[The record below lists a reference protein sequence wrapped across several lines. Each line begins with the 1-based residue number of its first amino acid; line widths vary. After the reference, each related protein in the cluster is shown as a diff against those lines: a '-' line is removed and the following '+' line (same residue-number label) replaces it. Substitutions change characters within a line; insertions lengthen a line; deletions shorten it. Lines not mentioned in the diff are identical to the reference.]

1 VMVDRLRD
9 PLMAVQ
15 EAARH
20 LDIPPST
27 LGRWIG
33 ESAADAPLVHGI
45 PPAHRGAPSL
55 PFVAIVE
62 SYVVRSLRELG
73 LSMPKIREAATVV
86 REEFDTPYG
95 LATRRIAT
103 DGVDIFTEI
112 QGGELVRV
120 RDRQQPFREVIEDYL
135 RYVHWDAGDQFP
147 DRLRLRQYP
156 DVAPVIIDPRFGWG
170 SPVVEQNKVQIDAI
184 VGMWRAGESLE
195 TVADEYD
202 LTRDQVE
209 AICQHAPAA

>member
-1 VMVDRLRD
+1 MIDRLKD
-9 PLMAVQ
+9 PLMGVQ

-27 LGRWIG
+27 LSRWMSV
-33 ESAADAPLVHGI
+33 SAAEAPLVHGI
-45 PPAHRGAPSL
+45 ASAGRGAPAL
-55 PFVAIVE
+55 PFVAVIE

-73 LSMPKIREAATVV
+73 LSMSKIRAAVTAV
-86 REEFDTPYG
+86 REEFGTPYG

-120 RDRQQPFREVIEDYL
+120 CDRQQPFREVIEDYL
-135 RYVHWDAGDQFP
+135 CYVHWEPGDQFP

-170 SPVVEQNKVQIDAI
+170 SPVVEQNKVQVDAI

-195 TVADEYD
+195 TVAHEYD